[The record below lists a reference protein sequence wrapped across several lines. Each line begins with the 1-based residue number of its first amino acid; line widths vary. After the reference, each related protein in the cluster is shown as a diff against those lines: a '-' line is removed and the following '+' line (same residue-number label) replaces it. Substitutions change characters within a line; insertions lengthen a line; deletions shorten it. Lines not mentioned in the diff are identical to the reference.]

1 MKWQQEDRM
10 TAEEPA
16 ADAAEPARTARG
28 PGRPR
33 DAARDAA
40 ILAATLSIL
49 LERGYSALT
58 IEGVAAAA
66 GVGRPTVYRRW
77 PSKAALAVAALVH
90 SSRLAIPV
98 RDRGSLRADLIAVQR
113 HQISLMNSPESRR
126 VTSGLVADLVNDP
139 ALAETYVLE
148 YLVPRRAA
156 VWEVLQR
163 GVDRGELDPEADFA
177 FVYDLLIGP
186 LFMRAVVWG
195 QPLSRDAAE
204 QTADAVL
211 ATFGTDAL
219 RG

>member
-1 MKWQQEDRM
+1 MA

-16 ADAAEPARTARG
+16 AEPLKSARG

-33 DAARDAA
+33 DAGRDEA
-40 ILAATLSIL
+40 ILNATLTIL
-49 LERGYSALT
+49 LERGYAALT

-66 GVGRPTVYRRW
+66 HVGRPTIYRRW

-98 RDRGSLRADLIAVQR
+98 RDRGSLRAELVAVQR
-113 HQISLMNSPESRR
+113 HQISLINSPESRR
-126 VTSGLVADLVNDP
+126 VTSGLVADLAHDP
-139 ALAETYVLE
+139 ALAETYVRD

-163 GVDRGELDPEADFA
+163 GVDRGELDPDADFA
-177 FVYDLLIGP
+177 FIYDLLIGP

-195 QPLSRDAAE
+195 QPLSREAAE
-204 QTADAVL
+204 QTANAVL
-211 ATFGTDAL
+211 ATFGTDAG